1 MDAGGWVLQLFQIG
15 RQSSIV
21 LNRFINGRIRVATS
35 QSQFPGVELI
45 VRDQS
50 KTAPSANDASRDEDD
65 DWLGPIPIAIARNA
79 EGRFDLPIY
88 SLLDLLDSIS

>member
-1 MDAGGWVLQLFQIG
+1 MYIG
-15 RQSSIV
+15 
-21 LNRFINGRIRVATS
+21 GRIRVAAS

-65 DWLGPIPIAIARNA
+65 ERLGPIPIAIARNA
-79 EGRFDLPIY
+79 ERRFDLPIY

>member
-1 MDAGGWVLQLFQIG
+1 MMLLEMRIQI
-15 RQSSIV
+15 QIQTQ
-21 LNRFINGRIRVATS
+21 IR
-35 QSQFPGVELI
+35 GVKVKLI
-45 VRDQS
+45 QGDQS

-65 DWLGPIPIAIARNA
+65 ERLGPIPIAIARNA